1 MFRTSILLV
10 LLAGPHAA
18 AVNPRVEYAFG
29 VLDESRGA
37 EESAAVH
44 FENARLADPSA
55 RPLVERSVTRL
66 LAANDRAGAIRL
78 FRELAAARPD
88 DLATQLAYADFLAN
102 EGRGDALATRLAVE
116 TLDASLAKHPG
127 DPEIIRRLCSLDRS
141 RTAGLLE
148 MLAADDPAAVMLYA
162 TLAKSLPDD
171 EGDSVSAETDRRF
184 FAAIEAHPE
193 NPVLA
198 RGASEHFRNTKRLD
212 QAIKVLQRHTGSA
225 PWSLDLRVRLGVL
238 HFSAKQDAEGE
249 TVLKEVLAIHP
260 RHALAHQ
267 SLAKFYQLRN
277 QPGPAAYHS
286 GELLKIRGGSPSEF
300 TKLADAFL
308 TSGKAREARILLEKA
323 VFNHPDDPD
332 LRMKLA
338 IATHRDPETR
348 ARAARMFREAEA
360 AAPDGKV
367 SDPAFLTASAEAL
380 IESGQGKAGE
390 ERLRAAIRAYP
401 PDAKKETAAALRR
414 LAALWIA
421 ENRNAE
427 AARALNLRADS
438 LDPKP

>member
-1 MFRTSILLV
+1 MLRTAILLT

-29 VLDESRGA
+29 VLDECRGA

-44 FENARLADPSA
+44 FENARLADPAA
-55 RPLVERSVTRL
+55 RPLVERSVARM

-116 TLDASLAKHPG
+116 TLDASLAKNPG
-127 DPEIIRRLCSLDRS
+127 DPEIIRRLCALDRS
-141 RTAGLLE
+141 RAAGLLE

-162 TLAKSLPDD
+162 TLAKSLLDGGDD
-171 EGDSVSAETDRRF
+171 SGSAETDRRF
-184 FAAIEAHPE
+184 LAAIEAHRE

-198 RGASEHFRNTKRLD
+198 RGASEHFRNTQRLD
-212 QAIKVLQRHTGSA
+212 QAIEVLQRHTAAA
-225 PWSLDLRVRLGVL
+225 PWSIDLRVRLGVL
-238 HFSAKQDAEGE
+238 HFSAKHDAAGE
-249 TVLKEVLAIHP
+249 SVLKEVLAIHP

-277 QPGPAAYHS
+277 QPGLAAYHS

-300 TKLADAFL
+300 TRLADTFL
-308 TSGKAREARILLEKA
+308 ASGNAREARILLEKA
-323 VFNHPDDPD
+323 VFNHPDDAD

-348 ARAARMFREAEA
+348 ARAARMFREAES
-360 AAPDGKV
+360 APPGGRI

-380 IESGQGKAGE
+380 IESGQSKAGE
-390 ERLRAAIRAYP
+390 ERLRAAIRSYP
-401 PDAKKETAAALRR
+401 PDAKRETAAALRR

-438 LDPKP
+438 LDPAR